1 MIRRGNSKIIAMYLN
16 GQKILSVYTQ
26 GQLVWPEQGEEIID
40 KILSCFSN
48 GYWIDE
54 YPWTDEIPWTDK
66 IRNNGDI

>member
-1 MIRRGNSKIIAMYLN
+1 MIRLENSKVIAMHIN
-16 GQKILSVYTQ
+16 GWKVLSVYTQ

>member
-1 MIRRGNSKIIAMYLN
+1 MIRKGNSKIIAMYLN
-16 GQKILSVYTQ
+16 GWKVLSVYTQ

>member
-26 GQLVWPEQGEEIID
+26 GQLVWPEQGDEIID
-40 KILSCFSN
+40 EILSCFSN

-54 YPWTDEIPWTDK
+54 YPWTDEIPWTD
-66 IRNNGDI
+66 

>member
-1 MIRRGNSKIIAMYLN
+1 MIRKGNSKIIAMYLN

-26 GQLVWPEQGEEIID
+26 GQLVWPEQGDEIID

-54 YPWTDEIPWTDK
+54 YPWTDEIPWTD
-66 IRNNGDI
+66 